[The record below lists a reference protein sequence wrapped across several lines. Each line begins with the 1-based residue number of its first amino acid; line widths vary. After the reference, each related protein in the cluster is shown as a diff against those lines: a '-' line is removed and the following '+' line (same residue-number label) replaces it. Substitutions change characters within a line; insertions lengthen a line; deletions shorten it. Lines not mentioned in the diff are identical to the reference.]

1 MNDYEHRNTL
11 VKTFAVQTGLLLE
24 HFQWGKQS
32 ATDEEVLSDLET
44 LQATLNALR
53 DSLRSQRD

>member
-11 VKTFAVQTGLLLE
+11 VKTLAIQTGLLLE

-32 ATDEEVLSDLET
+32 ATDEEALHDLET
-44 LQATLNALR
+44 VQTTLDALR
-53 DSLRSQRD
+53 ESFRNSRD

>member
-11 VKTFAVQTGLLLE
+11 VKTLAVQTGLLLE

-32 ATDEEVLSDLET
+32 VADDEVLQDLET
-44 LQATLNALR
+44 LQSTLNALR
-53 DSLRSQRD
+53 DSLRSPLD